1 MNRSHV
7 LNICFFL
14 QGRLLLYKDKN
25 DIKEP
30 NNILVG
36 NPGDDGARIDVDE
49 KKDTNFNL
57 ILKSKTYEVGY
68 LIVAEYKLHYLFILC
83 SIPYCLYFSSK
94 FQEKRI
100 GNCGLMLLT
109 ALLTVV
115 VKEQI

>member
-1 MNRSHV
+1 MIDNIIHMNRSHV

-68 LIVAEYKLHYLFILC
+68 LSCRIQITSFVYDC
-83 SIPYCLYFSSK
+83 SIV
-94 FQEKRI
+94 QHT
-100 GNCGLMLLT
+100 LL
-109 ALLTVV
+109 LVF
-115 VKEQI
+115 